1 MSVATVG
8 FGALLLAASVFDV
21 LRLRIPNPIPH
32 GLLALFALEL
42 VLSTSPA
49 APFGHLMAMGLALV
63 ILLPLFALD
72 MLGGGDV
79 KLLAAVALWLGMAKL
94 APLLILVGIA
104 GGGFALLWLALRWLI
119 RAGLP
124 GRKLPVSLQA
134 RAPLPFALPIMAVAL
149 LLIQSG

>member
-1 MSVATVG
+1 MKK
-8 FGALLLAASVFDV
+8 FLLC
-21 LRLRIPNPIPH
+21 
-32 GLLALFALEL
+32 
-42 VLSTSPA
+42 
-49 APFGHLMAMGLALV
+49 
-63 ILLPLFALD
+63 
-72 MLGGGDV
+72 
-79 KLLAAVALWLGMAKL
+79 LAAVALWLGMAKL